1 LGVRFTG
8 YVRGLAETY
17 AQTPAYAQLTAA
29 HPAPPHFLHSRSA
42 AAPVPTPK
50 RDPCNSAE
58 RGQPGAARPTLW
70 PSLQTAGAA
79 RARPAANVIS
89 FRSPSARGAP
99 GPGAAML
106 LSCRNLC

>member
-1 LGVRFTG
+1 M
-8 YVRGLAETY
+8 RGLAETY

-29 HPAPPHFLHSRSA
+29 HPTPPHFLHFCTA

-58 RGQPGAARPTLW
+58 RGKPGAAHPTLW

-79 RARPAANVIS
+79 RARPAAKHGFLAQPV
-89 FRSPSARGAP
+89 
-99 GPGAAML
+99 
-106 LSCRNLC
+106 